1 MNANVALLE
10 PQAEPAPCAEELT
23 RINESLRAR
32 ERLLI
37 ASAKASRQL
46 LEAPDVRAAI
56 PGVLGLLGEAAH
68 VDRVNLM
75 QTRTGPNGEPLL
87 VVVSE
92 WTAEGVTPSLQDSAP
107 SCDERNFSG
116 VCAELRAGRSVCFS
130 KSEVSAGN
138 AVSVIEGIGT
148 QTKAIVPIFVAGEFM
163 GVVGFD
169 NTRQHRAIDSSELAT
184 LETAAGVIGAA
195 LYRERLVDDVRRERQ
210 HAAEERVAELAKANA
225 VIRGNLERLAG
236 ETDLHSF
243 MGHMLLEATRQFDAM
258 SGAVIVLKDS
268 LQEWRI
274 VAHVRDGQ
282 LADPPY
288 ATSVPVAGSPFTAR
302 FADLREPL
310 YLQLAANQDETWPG
324 ALEYQRNA
332 GAVGTVVYPLVFGAR
347 SVGFLVMSFQ
357 REAHDVQRSELLVA
371 LAQQATLAVQLTRL
385 AYSAKEAAV
394 LMERTRIGQEIHD
407 GLAQAFT
414 GILLQLGAVEEFPSC
429 RKRGSVLTITHS
441 RIRELARDGLAEAR
455 RSVMALRLDQTRRA
469 GGGEQ
474 RGAPRPPADGAHHD
488 DGRTHA
494 LDAGRGGR
502 RRRNATEPG
511 AAGPAGIWTGEHA
524 PARRCHR
531 RTVADRQRGGP
542 RHARQCAY
550 AEKSVLVAAVMKTHI
565 RVVLADD
572 HPVVRDG
579 LVAMVNQQADMEVVG
594 EAGDGEEAIALYE
607 QHRPDVMVLDLR
619 MPKRDGVSVVQRV
632 LEINPKACILIM
644 TTYDGDEDI
653 FQCLSQG
660 AKGYLLK
667 DAPRQEILSA
677 IRAVSEDRPYTSSAV
692 AAKAL
697 QRMAKPSL
705 TQRELDVLQLVAQ
718 GRSNKDIA
726 RRLSITEGT
735 AKTHVKA
742 ILTKLDA
749 ISRTEAV
756 AVAHK
761 RGLIRL

>member
-10 PQAEPAPCAEELT
+10 AQAEPAPCAEKLT

-195 LYRERLVDDVRRERQ
+195 LHRERLVDDVRRERQ

-243 MGHMLLEATRQFDAM
+243 MGHMLLEATRQFNAM
-258 SGAVIVLKDS
+258 SGAVVVLKDS

-288 ATSVPVAGSPFTAR
+288 ATSVPVAGSAFTAR

-324 ALEYQRNA
+324 VLEYQRNA
-332 GAVGTVVYPLVFGAR
+332 GAVGTVLYPLVFGAR
-347 SVGFLVMSFQ
+347 SVGFLVMSFK

-469 GGGEQ
+469 GLELALRQLADRSTVPGGVSCSFEGGGIATGLKPEHEHELLRIAQ
-474 RGAPRPPADGAHHD
+474 EAVSNAVRHARPQMVRITMTDEPTHWTLAVAD
-488 DGRTHA
+488 DGVGMEQSPEQLARQGFGLVSMRQRA
-494 LDAGRGGR
+494 GAIGGQWQIDSEAGRGTR
-502 RRRNATEPG
+502 
-511 AAGPAGIWTGEHA
+511 
-524 PARRCHR
+524 
-531 RTVADRQRGGP
+531 
-542 RHARQCAY
+542 
-550 AEKSVLVAAVMKTHI
+550 
-565 RVVLADD
+565 
-572 HPVVRDG
+572 
-579 LVAMVNQQADMEVVG
+579 
-594 EAGDGEEAIALYE
+594 
-607 QHRPDVMVLDLR
+607 
-619 MPKRDGVSVVQRV
+619 VSVR
-632 LEINPKACILIM
+632 M
-644 TTYDGDEDI
+644 
-653 FQCLSQG
+653 
-660 AKGYLLK
+660 LK
-667 DAPRQEILSA
+667 
-677 IRAVSEDRPYTSSAV
+677 RAS
-692 AAKAL
+692 
-697 QRMAKPSL
+697 
-705 TQRELDVLQLVAQ
+705 
-718 GRSNKDIA
+718 
-726 RRLSITEGT
+726 
-735 AKTHVKA
+735 
-742 ILTKLDA
+742 
-749 ISRTEAV
+749 
-756 AVAHK
+756 
-761 RGLIRL
+761 

>member
-10 PQAEPAPCAEELT
+10 AQAEPAPCAEKLT

-92 WTAEGVTPSLQDSAP
+92 WTGEGVTPSLQDSAP

-195 LYRERLVDDVRRERQ
+195 LHRERLVDDVRRERQ

-243 MGHMLLEATRQFDAM
+243 MGHMLLEATRQFNAM
-258 SGAVIVLKDS
+258 SGAVVVLKDS

-288 ATSVPVAGSPFTAR
+288 ATSVPVAGSAFTAR

-310 YLQLAANQDETWPG
+310 YLQLAANQDE
-324 ALEYQRNA
+324 Q
-332 GAVGTVVYPLVFGAR
+332 
-347 SVGFLVMSFQ
+347 
-357 REAHDVQRSELLVA
+357 
-371 LAQQATLAVQLTRL
+371 
-385 AYSAKEAAV
+385 
-394 LMERTRIGQEIHD
+394 
-407 GLAQAFT
+407 
-414 GILLQLGAVEEFPSC
+414 
-429 RKRGSVLTITHS
+429 
-441 RIRELARDGLAEAR
+441 
-455 RSVMALRLDQTRRA
+455 
-469 GGGEQ
+469 
-474 RGAPRPPADGAHHD
+474 
-488 DGRTHA
+488 
-494 LDAGRGGR
+494 
-502 RRRNATEPG
+502 
-511 AAGPAGIWTGEHA
+511 
-524 PARRCHR
+524 
-531 RTVADRQRGGP
+531 
-542 RHARQCAY
+542 
-550 AEKSVLVAAVMKTHI
+550 
-565 RVVLADD
+565 
-572 HPVVRDG
+572 
-579 LVAMVNQQADMEVVG
+579 
-594 EAGDGEEAIALYE
+594 AIA
-607 QHRPDVMVLDLR
+607 
-619 MPKRDGVSVVQRV
+619 GS
-632 LEINPKACILIM
+632 
-644 TTYDGDEDI
+644 
-653 FQCLSQG
+653 
-660 AKGYLLK
+660 
-667 DAPRQEILSA
+667 
-677 IRAVSEDRPYTSSAV
+677 
-692 AAKAL
+692 
-697 QRMAKPSL
+697 
-705 TQRELDVLQLVAQ
+705 
-718 GRSNKDIA
+718 RSP
-726 RRLSITEGT
+726 L
-735 AKTHVKA
+735 
-742 ILTKLDA
+742 
-749 ISRTEAV
+749 
-756 AVAHK
+756 
-761 RGLIRL
+761 